1 MKTLGDRIFYL
12 RKVKRLSQPELALQL
27 GVHHTALSQWELN
40 KKLPTSEHLKK
51 LAELLDTSPAHLL
64 GQVESSSFGDMK
76 EVNECASRIYHLRN
90 SAHLSMSQVASIA
103 SVSRNAVCS
112 WEHGIAK
119 PSIEH
124 CMALACL
131 FHRKPDFIMGISDDD
146 SYYDHR
152 QEALPIKWHAS

>member
-1 MKTLGDRIFYL
+1 MKSLGYRIFYL

-76 EVNECASRIYHLRN
+76 EVNECAARIYHLRN
-90 SAHLSMSQVASIA
+90 SDHLSMSQVASIA

-119 PSIEH
+119 PSIKH
-124 CMALACL
+124 CMTLACL
-131 FHRKPDFIMGISDDD
+131 FHRNHDFIMGISDDD